1 MWQQQQ
7 LLRDQRFTFLK
18 PSALAAKS
26 IAIRSLAAFNN
37 KYNSIVSNT
46 QYSYKGGRY
55 VVQTKDV
62 TNYQNLNELF
72 GLDEF
77 FRSIFYAK
85 LILWYSGGTRLYLD
99 KNRSQ
104 YIDLGQEI
112 VMGKSSTQL
121 SRTILTHQQMRPV
134 VTDRST
140 LALDFTFT
148 EVFNTLTTE
157 YVLCQVASGADNEDV
172 FDPLVVSCRGDNSLV
187 IRLDGTAYYIR
198 LFNPTI
204 RNSLIISFF
213 DLNNI
218 LPKVNIFL
226 NGVQV
231 VSEYLS
237 LENGLKHG
245 MGGSITFSNNPLS
258 SYTINEL
265 VCTELTE
272 PDEDYAFFK
281 TLAATA
287 TLKEFFANDDMYK
300 FALYPDELRIKYSNN
315 YYFTCNGE
323 GFQTDE
329 TRTYP
334 IVSGGSAW
342 TGSWNFAENFFAIQ
356 IAGKLLDVSN
366 TNSVVSFISLGS
378 LSVQLVLTTPLVHL
392 GVVYNEQNITVA
404 QNTLQQEKFDIKIV
418 ISQKSKVAPRDIERS
433 IIKVLLDD
441 KLVAKRETPLLTGL
455 AAPLVIENASPVRVQ
470 LENISILMKRKPDL

>member
-55 VVQTKDV
+55 VIQTKDV

-85 LILWYSGGTRLYLD
+85 LILWYPGAARLYMDRD
-99 KNRSQ
+99 KSQ
-104 YIDLGQEI
+104 YIDLVQAI
-112 VMGKSSTQL
+112 VLGKSNTPF

-140 LALDFTFT
+140 LAIDITFA
-148 EVFNTLTTE
+148 EPFNTVTTE
-157 YVLCQVASGADNEDV
+157 YVLCQVSAGPENQDL
-172 FDPLVVSCRGDNSLV
+172 FDPLVISCLGDNSLV
-187 IRLDGTAYYIR
+187 IRLDGTAYYVR
-198 LFNPTI
+198 LFNPTN
-204 RNSLIISFF
+204 RNSLIVSFS

-245 MGGSITFSNNPLS
+245 MGGSITFTNNPLT
-258 SYTINEL
+258 SYTVNEL

-281 TLAATA
+281 ALAATS
-287 TLKEFFANDDMYK
+287 TLKEFFGDDDMYK

-315 YYFTCNGE
+315 YFFTCNNG

-329 TRTYP
+329 SRTYP
-334 IVSGGSAW
+334 IVSDGSTW
-342 TGSWNFAENFFAIQ
+342 TGSWNFAENFFAVQ
-356 IAGKLLDVSN
+356 IAGKILDVSAI
-366 TNSVVSFISLGS
+366 NSVVSFINIGDLN
-378 LSVQLVLTTPLVHL
+378 VQLVLTTPLIHL
-392 GVVYNEQNITVA
+392 GVTYNGQNIAVA
-404 QNTLQQEKFDIKIV
+404 PSTIQGVFSIKIV
-418 ISQKSKVAPRDIERS
+418 IIQKSKIAPRDIERS

-441 KLVAKRETPLLTGL
+441 QLVAKSETPLLAGL
-455 AAPLVIENASPVRVQ
+455 TAPLVVENASPVRVQ